1 VSKQNLGCVSAAA
14 AEAQAKEDRR
24 DLCEQ
29 ALAGVPDPVALVA
42 AVRECV
48 AVTKPLVD
56 MHAAI
61 DPVLL
66 TEGERARLAALRRL
80 GEVCNGK

>member
-29 ALAGVPDPVALVA
+29 ALAGVTDPAALMA

-48 AVTKPLVD
+48 ATGADLRDNDCNCETCAGIAK
-56 MHAAI
+56 HK
-61 DPVLL
+61 
-66 TEGERARLAALRRL
+66 AALRRL
-80 GEVCNGK
+80 GEVVG